1 VSCLSGACL
10 VNSCVDGYTL
20 KNNACVATNDGGS
33 FNPLEALLDFA
44 LRDSTEPEA
53 KVGKARFGGAKK
65 SSDRLAKYQVK
76 TIRLREQANEKKNQQ
91 GKKQFRG
98 KWN

>member
-1 VSCLSGACL
+1 
-10 VNSCVDGYTL
+10 VDGYTL
-20 KNNACVATNDGGS
+20 LNNACVATNDDGS
-33 FNPLEALLDFA
+33 FSPLEALLDFT
-44 LRDSTEPEA
+44 LRDSAETEA
-53 KVGKARFGGAKK
+53 KAGKARFGGTKK

-91 GKKQFRG
+91 RKKQFRG